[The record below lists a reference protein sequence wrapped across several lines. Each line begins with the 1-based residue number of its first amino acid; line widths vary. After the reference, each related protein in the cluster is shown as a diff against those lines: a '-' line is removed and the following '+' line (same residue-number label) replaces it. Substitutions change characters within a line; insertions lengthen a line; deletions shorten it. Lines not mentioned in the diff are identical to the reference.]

1 MKTKIMNP
9 VKCLLSNGVNLF
21 LALFLIS
28 FPLGKLYAEIVE
40 KIVAL
45 VNNEVI
51 TLSELEEA
59 LIPLSLQI
67 KEKFKPEEQEEEMR
81 KAGRVILE
89 NMIANRLILQEAKRQ
104 GIEVHPQRIKE
115 GVERIKKGYGSQ
127 EEFTQALKE
136 EGITEEGLKK
146 RVKDELLRLKIVEK
160 EVKEALEPGVSVKE
174 RFEEWIKSLEE
185 RAYVEIRLNDV
196 RK

>member
-1 MKTKIMNP
+1 MKTKIM
-9 VKCLLSNGVNLF
+9 NLF

-28 FPLGKLYAEIVE
+28 FPLGELYAEIVE
-40 KIVAL
+40 RIAAL
-45 VNNEVI
+45 VNDEVI

-59 LIPLSLQI
+59 LIPIKLQI

-81 KAGRVILE
+81 KARRVILE

-104 GIEVHPQRIKE
+104 GIKIHPQRIKE

-136 EGITEEGLKK
+136 EGITEEELKK
-146 RVKDELLRLKIVEK
+146 RVKEELLRLKIVEK

-185 RAYVEIRLNDV
+185 RAYIEMRLEDI
-196 RK
+196 

>member
-1 MKTKIMNP
+1 MKTKIM
-9 VKCLLSNGVNLF
+9 NLF

-40 KIVAL
+40 RIVAL
-45 VNNEVI
+45 VNDEVI

-59 LIPLSLQI
+59 L
-67 KEKFKPEEQEEEMR
+67 EKFKPEEQEEEMR
-81 KAGRVILE
+81 KARRVILE

-104 GIEVHPQRIKE
+104 GIEIHPQRIKE
-115 GVERIKKGYGSQ
+115 GIERIKKGYGSQ

-146 RVKDELLRLKIVEK
+146 RVKEELLRLKIVKK
-160 EVKEALEPGVSVKE
+160 EVKETLEPGVSVKE

-185 RAYVEIRLNDV
+185 RAYIEVRLEDI
-196 RK
+196 